1 MTSNDVVL
9 VVAAV
14 VLVLLAGVL
23 AGADAALSRVSRVAV
38 DGLVREG
45 RRGSERLKQVVADP
59 ARYLNVALFLR
70 IAFEITAVVL
80 VTVVALDLAAETWQ
94 AVLVSSV
101 SMLVISYVL
110 VGVAP
115 RTLGRQHAARV
126 ALFVAGPIHAL
137 ASFLAPLTSLL
148 ILVGNALT
156 PGRGFRE
163 GPFTSEAELR
173 DLVDLAEERSL
184 IEDDERQMIH
194 SVFELRRH
202 DRPRGH
208 GAAHRHGLH
217 RTEQDAAAGAVTRS
231 AQRVQPDPGHRGQR
245 GRRGRDRLPEGR
257 HAARLRPPRGRVH
270 RAGGVG
276 DASGVL
282 RPRHQAGRRAAARHA
297 GRADAHRDRG
307 RRVRRGC
314 RARDHRGRPR
324 GDRRARSPT
333 STTSPSGPPVEP
345 IGDGGVPRE
354 LAPARSTSWPS

>member
-94 AVLVSSV
+94 AILVSSV

-184 IEDDERQMIH
+184 IEDEERQMIH
-194 SVFELRRH
+194 SVFELRDTIAREVMV
-202 DRPRGH
+202 PRTDMVFIERNKTLRQ
-208 GAAHRHGLH
+208 ALSLGL
-217 RTEQDAAAGAVTRS
+217 RSGFSRIPVIGENADDVVGIIYLKDVTR
-231 AQRVQPDPGHRGQR
+231 RVYDHREGESTERVESVMRPAHYVPDSKPADELL
-245 GRRGRDRLPEGR
+245 RDMQAERTHIAIVVDEY
-257 HAARLRPPRGRVH
+257 
-270 RAGGVG
+270 GGVAG
-276 DASGVL
+276 LATIEDVL
-282 RPRHQAGRRAAARHA
+282 EEIVGEI
-297 GRADAHRDRG
+297 ADEYDVAER
-307 RRVRRGC
+307 
-314 RARDHRGRPR
+314 
-324 GDRRARSPT
+324 
-333 STTSPSGPPVEP
+333 PPVEP
-345 IGDGGVPRE
+345 IGDGGFRVSSR
-354 LAPARSTSWPS
+354 L